1 MIETTQNFSTRVAVK
16 GLLCATVAILVSIQA
31 LVLAS
36 GARAEAVV
44 QPQGSTPVKE
54 VLAPPLEVVAGEGA
68 TSPEGGAGTPTT
80 GETASGEG
88 ASAAEEAPPA
98 NETTPPPEAEPPP
111 SETPLGSQEATP
123 PAEEATPPAEEAP
136 PPTEEVVP
144 VQEVVQTTQEVAPV
158 TKEVVEPVSEVIT
171 PVVSV
176 EERLKPLESTK
187 EAAQT
192 EQAVSPVAVS
202 PAQPSLPQAAAT
214 STPAPAPLAAD
225 VADAVV
231 TSVPRTP
238 ADAGGS
244 PRTTSSPVPVGA
256 LAGLTAA
263 QRAGELTCE
272 LSGLTERLS
281 ERCSADLL
289 SSASLLAVVP
299 GEPAQEVSRA
309 RKSTHAGG
317 GYSEP
322 AGGGRS
328 VMPPPGP
335 APGGSFGGSAG
346 AGSGVAL
353 SGSFTLMGLFIFAAP
368 CSMHRLR
375 LSCRPWRTAF
385 FVLIPE
391 RPG

>member
-1 MIETTQNFSTRVAVK
+1 VK

-44 QPQGSTPVKE
+44 QPRGSTPVKE
-54 VLAPPLEVVAGEGA
+54 ALAPPLEVAAGEGA

-80 GETASGEG
+80 GETASGEA

-98 NETTPPPEAEPPP
+98 TEATPPPEAEPPP

-123 PAEEATPPAEEAP
+123 PAEEALPPAEEATPPAEEATP
-136 PPTEEVVP
+136 PAEEVVP

-231 TSVPRTP
+231 ASLPRTP
-238 ADAGGS
+238 ADAAGS

-346 AGSGVAL
+346 AGSGAAL
-353 SGSFTLMGLFIFAAP
+353 SGSFTHMGLFIFAAP